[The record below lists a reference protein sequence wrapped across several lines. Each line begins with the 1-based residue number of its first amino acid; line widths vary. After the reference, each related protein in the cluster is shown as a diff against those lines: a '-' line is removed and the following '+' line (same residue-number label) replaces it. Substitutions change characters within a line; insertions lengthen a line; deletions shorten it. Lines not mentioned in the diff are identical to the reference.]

1 MDGEEGIGNEFR
13 EYLGIGMMSF
23 AREMACSDGRER
35 FSTPTKSARKLNLT
49 GLVWHI
55 PKQVGERGC
64 GKLDRRIA
72 VGNGL
77 PKNQSSF

>member
-35 FSTPTKSARKLNLT
+35 FPTFHVVH
-49 GLVWHI
+49 GLKVR
-55 PKQVGERGC
+55 E
-64 GKLDRRIA
+64 
-72 VGNGL
+72 N
-77 PKNQSSF
+77 